1 MSYQN
6 IASILKGL
14 SAVDLKIID
23 ELLNARK
30 QQSYLSANSSE
41 SESDVSLVDDY
52 SSDDEE
58 SEPVLKKKAGR
69 PKKIRTKDEIAAL
82 KTKIETK
89 ESRRIEREM
98 KSALKSDEAVAK
110 QQRIK
115 LKKEAALT
123 KKAEKEQNA
132 LELLKKRTEKYG
144 KMLADAEA
152 YKAKW
157 NL

>member
-1 MSYQN
+1 MSTQLT
-6 IASILKGL
+6 SILKGL
-14 SAVDLKIID
+14 SSDDLKIID
-23 ELLNARK
+23 QLFNALK
-30 QQSYLSANSSE
+30 KQSYLSTNSSE
-41 SESDVSLVDDY
+41 SEGDMSLVDDY

-58 SEPVLKKKAGR
+58 STPVLKKRLGR
-69 PKKIRTKDEIAAL
+69 PKKIRTEDEIAAL
-82 KTKIETK
+82 KTKIEAK

-98 KSALKSDEAVAK
+98 KSALKSDEAIGK
-110 QQRIK
+110 QHRIK
-115 LKKEAALT
+115 QMKAAALT
-123 KKAEKEQNA
+123 KKAEKEQRA

>member
-1 MSYQN
+1 MSQN
-6 IASILKGL
+6 ITTILNGL
-14 SAVDLKIID
+14 SSDDLKIID
-23 ELLNARK
+23 QLLNARK

-58 SEPVLKKKAGR
+58 SAPVLKKKAGR
-69 PKKIRTKDEIAAL
+69 PKKVRTEDEIATL
-82 KTKIETK
+82 KAKIEAK
-89 ESRRIEREM
+89 ESRRIEREI

-110 QQRIK
+110 QHRIN
-115 LKKEAALT
+115 LKKEASQS
-123 KKAEKEQNA
+123 KKAEKKQKA
-132 LELLKKRTEKYG
+132 LDLLKKRTEKYG
-144 KMLADAEA
+144 KMLADAEE